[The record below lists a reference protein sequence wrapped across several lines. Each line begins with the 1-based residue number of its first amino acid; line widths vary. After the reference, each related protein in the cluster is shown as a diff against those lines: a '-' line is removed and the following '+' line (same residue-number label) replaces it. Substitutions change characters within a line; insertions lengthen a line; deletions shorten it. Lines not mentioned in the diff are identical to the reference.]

1 MELFSLLFNED
12 FINHSS
18 DYQSLVE
25 MAVVSEDLI
34 FSSLLHQEWAVMKKS
49 VKVKKKKKRERER
62 KHTPLLH
69 ITIMRKT
76 HLVGHDLMS
85 SDYTHD

>member
-1 MELFSLLFNED
+1 M
-12 FINHSS
+12 
-18 DYQSLVE
+18 
-25 MAVVSEDLI
+25 VSERDGCCVQAPYLCLAPP
-34 FSSLLHQEWAVMKKS
+34 SDQELAVTKRS
-49 VKVKKKKKRERER
+49 VKVKKKKKKER
-62 KHTPLLH
+62 KHTPFLH

>member
-1 MELFSLLFNED
+1 
-12 FINHSS
+12 
-18 DYQSLVE
+18 
-25 MAVVSEDLI
+25 
-34 FSSLLHQEWAVMKKS
+34 MKRS
-49 VKVKKKKKRERER
+49 VKLKKKKKNEER
-62 KHTPLLH
+62 KHTPFLH

>member
-1 MELFSLLFNED
+1 
-12 FINHSS
+12 
-18 DYQSLVE
+18 
-25 MAVVSEDLI
+25 
-34 FSSLLHQEWAVMKKS
+34 MKRS
-49 VKVKKKKKRERER
+49 VKVKKKKKAET
-62 KHTPLLH
+62 HPLLH

>member
-1 MELFSLLFNED
+1 MKILATVYQIIVTERDGRCVRAPNLFLPPPSGLGCHEKKC
-12 FINHSS
+12 
-18 DYQSLVE
+18 QS
-25 MAVVSEDLI
+25 
-34 FSSLLHQEWAVMKKS
+34 
-49 VKVKKKKKRERER
+49 KKKKRER

>member
-1 MELFSLLFNED
+1 MFSF
-12 FINHSS
+12 
-18 DYQSLVE
+18 
-25 MAVVSEDLI
+25 
-34 FSSLLHQEWAVMKKS
+34 LLHEERVVMKRS
-49 VKVKKKKKRERER
+49 VKVEKKER
-62 KHTPLLH
+62 KHTPLFH